1 MRNAPA
7 AFFPDLIFG
16 LTKTCHSV
24 IIALPRANNENYIL
38 NKIFNSQTSGG
49 IVFMIQQILVPT
61 DGSENSLTAADY
73 AIHIAQLFHA
83 SIRGLFVKDVKILT
97 GPLIHDIG
105 TSIGGAVPYGT
116 FNQTIRG
123 VLESQADAAL
133 NLVEGKCAKAGI
145 PFSREI
151 REGVVSREIV
161 KSAESCDLVA
171 MGRMGTHAEWRDVF
185 LGTTVEFVVRQTH
198 RPVLITP
205 SEFRS
210 FKRTLIAYDGSSYA
224 DKALRSGAEI
234 AKAMKL
240 PVTVVC
246 VSDKKDDALEKL
258 TRARTFLESYQ
269 LTVETITK
277 GGYDHA
283 GGILEVCN
291 DETDLLVM
299 GAYGHSR
306 IQEMILGSTT
316 VRVMRATSCP
326 ILLCR

>member
-1 MRNAPA
+1 
-7 AFFPDLIFG
+7 
-16 LTKTCHSV
+16 
-24 IIALPRANNENYIL
+24 
-38 NKIFNSQTSGG
+38 
-49 IVFMIQQILVPT
+49 MIQQILVPT

-73 AIHIAQLFHA
+73 AISIARLFHA
-83 SIRGLFVKDVKILT
+83 NIRGLFVKDVKILT

-116 FNQTIRG
+116 FNQTIRS

-133 NLVEGKCAKAGI
+133 NLVEGKCNKAGV

-161 KSAESCDLVA
+161 KSAEGCDLIT
-171 MGRMGTHAEWRDVF
+171 MGKMGAHAEWRDVF

-205 SEFRS
+205 SEFKP

-224 DKALRSGAEI
+224 DKALRSGAGI
-234 AKAMKL
+234 AQAMKL

-246 VSDKKDDALEKL
+246 VSDKKDEAMEKL
-258 TRARTFLESYQ
+258 SRAKTFLESYQ
-269 LTVETITK
+269 LTVDTVAK

-291 DETDLLVM
+291 EDETDLLLVM

-316 VRVMRATSCP
+316 VRVMRSTNCP